1 VFTGIVTA
9 RGVVRSAR
17 ARRGGSVEI
26 EVEAPTLTRSGSA
39 VRPSPSRLC
48 SAVRPSPSRALKRGD
63 SVAVNGVCLSATEV
77 RRRRFSVTAMGETV
91 ARSTIGEL
99 RRGHEVNLELP
110 LRLADR
116 LGGHLVQGHVDGVA
130 EALRVEREDA
140 ARRVWWAIGDDLL
153 RYMAPKG
160 SIALDGVS
168 LTVVEVG
175 RTSFQ
180 VALIP
185 LTLEET
191 TLGRVKAGAKANLE
205 VDLIAKYV
213 ERLATR

>member
-26 EVEAPTLTRSGSA
+26 EIEAPTLARGL
-39 VRPSPSRLC
+39 R
-48 SAVRPSPSRALKRGD
+48 RGD
-63 SVAVNGVCLSATEV
+63 SVAVNGVCLSAPEV
-77 RRRRFSVTAMGETV
+77 RRRRFSVTAMEETV

-99 RRGHEVNLELP
+99 RRGQTVNLELP

-130 EALRVEREDA
+130 EALRVEREDGVH
-140 ARRVWWAIGDDLL
+140 RVWWAAGDELL
-153 RYMAPKG
+153 RYVAPKG

-191 TLGRVKAGAKANLE
+191 TLGRVKAGSKANLE